1 MLSDPRIAISKNP
14 LVPTKHDPSRT
25 IDRANIL
32 ICCFANLINQV
43 VGDTDVICIAEI
55 VLQ

>member
-1 MLSDPRIAISKNP
+1 MLSDLRTASSKNP
-14 LVPTKHDPSRT
+14 LVPTQHDPSRT

-32 ICCFANLINQV
+32 ICCFAHLINEI